1 MKDRYKALG
10 SWSTLGLE
18 IVLSV
23 MIGLFAGRWAD
34 GRLGTEPWLTVLGFF
49 FGLGAAIK
57 SLVRTTREMQA
68 ITRREEQEQGNPAPA
83 WDKPTERDRDR
94 DRDRDPEAKD
104 DERT

>member
-1 MKDRYKALG
+1 MKDRYKAVG

-34 GRLGTEPWLTVLGFF
+34 GKLGTEPWLTALGFF
-49 FGLGAAIK
+49 FGLGAAVK
-57 SLVRTTREMQA
+57 SLVRTTREMAA
-68 ITRREEQEQGNPAPA
+68 ITRREEKEQGNPAPA
-83 WDKPTERDRDR
+83 WQKPSDR
-94 DRDRDPEAKD
+94 EQEKKD